1 MKISPVV
8 KMPEQELPDFDED
21 IPVFVFKEKK
31 PEPDIIIITPA
42 KHTKRKNSNALF

>member
-1 MKISPVV
+1 MKISPVI

-42 KHTKRKNSNALF
+42 KPTRKNSNALF